1 MTQKRKHWILYL
13 IKFFLHLI
21 WIVLLLVFVYL
32 SFTYIRQYF
41 LRYTPSETEA
51 ISYTTTTA
59 SDEVFFLDE
68 YEVFARIL
76 SWDIGNGIKG
86 QKQDNYRDGGL
97 LSRPEK
103 DDFQTNLQGIISTL
117 GHFDYFDFILL
128 QNIDTGSYRS
138 YYVNQHQ
145 MIASMLPEHG
155 HGFSL
160 NAVSPFVA
168 WPPFKPE
175 GRIQS
180 GISMFAKLPFEEF
193 TRYSFPQVL
202 LPVADPLT
210 ETGCFQLARFDLK
223 NGTQLVIFN
232 IQNAFF
238 RMTPQH
244 RLPQLMMIKS
254 QMLHEYANG
263 NFVVAGGCWA
273 VNPSGFDITAF
284 SSGDAAYAFSVP
296 MEQNFF
302 PLGWQFAYDKEK
314 PGYRMTNEAYIK
326 GKTPCTIIDFFIV
339 SPNIEINR
347 CTTIQCDFEF
357 SNHNPIMI
365 EIYIPLKEE
374 NPILFN

>member
-1 MTQKRKHWILYL
+1 MTKKRKHWILYL
-13 IKFFLHLI
+13 LKFIFHLI
-21 WIVLLLVFVYL
+21 WIVLLLVLVYI
-32 SFTYIRQYF
+32 SFTYIRQYL
-41 LRYTPSETEA
+41 LRYTPAETEA
-51 ISYTTTTA
+51 VEHTIPTA
-59 SDEVFFLDE
+59 PDEVFFIDE

-86 QKQDNYRDGGL
+86 HLQENYRDGGQM
-97 LSRPEK
+97 SKPEK

-117 GHFDYFDFILL
+117 GHFDYVDFILL
-128 QNIDTGSYRS
+128 QNVDTGSNRS

-145 MIASMLPEHG
+145 MITTSLPEHG

-160 NAVSPFVA
+160 NAASPFVA

-175 GRIQS
+175 GKIQS
-180 GISMFAKLPFEEF
+180 GISIFAKLPFEEL
-193 TRYSFPQVL
+193 TRYAFPKVL
-202 LPVADPLT
+202 VAVADPLT
-210 ETGCFQLARFDLK
+210 ETGCFQLARFNLK

-238 RMTPQH
+238 KMTPEH
-244 RLPQLMMIKS
+244 RLSRLMMIKS

-284 SSGDAAYAFSVP
+284 TSGDAAYAFSVP
-296 MEQNFF
+296 MEQSFF
-302 PLGWQFAYDKEK
+302 PMGWQIAFDKEK
-314 PGYRMTNEAYIK
+314 PGYRMTDKIYTK

-339 SPNIEINR
+339 SPNVEINN
-347 CTTIQCDFEF
+347 CKTIMTGFEY
-357 SNHNPIMI
+357 SNHNPIML

-374 NPILFN
+374 NPILFD